1 MMMTRAQT
9 CVMDNETFFAS
20 QKMMNFFLTFS
31 TSFFLVVVQAKC
43 LDKCQFIPS
52 FEWREQCNTCLEI
65 PWYALVGVLFLSRFS
80 YARAQSV
87 CLCFFFSLVLSKT
100 YVLPAYFFFLSKQ
113 FQVVFFYG
121 VHIRRHRTRMRF
133 VLRRVRQSARV
144 RAKAVRKI
152 RFGICPDTVRRESWV
167 SRARLMCPIVI
178 TECIFVQVFYPNLL
192 IYYV

>member
-87 CLCFFFSLVLSKT
+87 CLCFFFILSFYPK
-100 YVLPAYFFFLSKQ
+100 LMFCLRIFFFSQNSFRWCSFTAYIYEGIERGCALYCEGYVNPRGYEQKQ
-113 FQVVFFYG
+113 FVRYG
-121 VHIRRHRTRMRF
+121 SGFVPIRYDVNPGYLAH
-133 VLRRVRQSARV
+133 
-144 RAKAVRKI
+144 
-152 RFGICPDTVRRESWV
+152 G
-167 SRARLMCPIVI
+167 
-178 TECIFVQVFYPNLL
+178 
-192 IYYV
+192 

>member
-1 MMMTRAQT
+1 MTTRAQT
-9 CVMDNETFFAS
+9 CVIMDKKQAS
-20 QKMMNFFLTFS
+20 QKMINFLVFLTFN
-31 TSFFLVVVQAKC
+31 FFVFTQAKC

-65 PWYALVGVLFLSRFS
+65 PWYARLCVLFLSR
-80 YARAQSV
+80 YACARAKCLSLFFLFSRFIQN
-87 CLCFFFSLVLSKT
+87 LCFACV
-100 YVLPAYFFFLSKQ
+100 FFLSKKQ

-121 VHIRRHRTRMRF
+121 VHIRRHRTRMRI

-152 RFGICPDTVRRESWV
+152 WFGIYPDTVRCESWV

-178 TECIFVQVFYPNLL
+178 TECIFVQVF
-192 IYYV
+192 